1 MLSAMD
7 AASTAPTQPT
17 RRHLPWMAEMRRIEW
32 ELAEELDFTPM
43 TPDIE
48 FVAFVRTMSRFGYFV
63 FGPITLDANLLEDV
77 LVRTHARGVGGPEHP
92 AASDS
97 FRRFSEH
104 TWTIVKRSGRTRT
117 DELHMLESYM
127 TWTEGLTGRVF
138 GELGVSFADVQRYL
152 GSVAGGIGVPRPAER
167 LFSTEEAADY
177 LAVHVQTVRSWIRAG
192 RLPAS
197 RLAGQKSIRIRES
210 DLQSVLEPIDPRQV
224 DDEHLSLGGS

>member
-1 MLSAMD
+1 MEMESASV
-7 AASTAPTQPT
+7 ASGTAG
-17 RRHLPWMAEMRRIEW
+17 RNLPWMAEMRRIEW
-32 ELAEELDFTPM
+32 ELAEELNFTPM

-48 FVAFVRTMSRFGYFV
+48 FVAFVRVMSRFGYFV

-104 TWTIVKRSGRTRT
+104 TWTIVTRSGRTRT

-127 TWTEGLTGRVF
+127 TWPEGLTGRVF
-138 GELGVSFADVQRYL
+138 GELGITFADVQRYL
-152 GSVAGGIGVPRPAER
+152 GSIAGGAPTSRPAEQ

-177 LAVHVQTVRSWIRAG
+177 LSVHVQTVRAWIRAG

-224 DDEHLSLGGS
+224 DDEHFSRGGS